1 MLESRQPD
9 VLIVIDRAEF
19 RDAASMALSGAG
31 YGVTLAAGMY
41 AGLRIAQR
49 AVPDVIVVDLA
60 LADGDSRAF
69 IRALRAISNTARVP
83 VIAIAGTDA
92 LGADVSAKGLLVDAL
107 LPADASLD
115 ALLTAVARARSRGNL
130 ADVAP
135 DMRWDT
141 PAGGLSVVAADGTKW
156 SVHHVSGQDG
166 RTKETLMFVSRAG
179 YLRVADFPED
189 WRSLPTEQLLAL
201 GAQRSR

>member
-1 MLESRQPD
+1 MTESNQPQ
-9 VLIVIDRAEF
+9 VLLLIDRPEF
-19 RDAASMALSGAG
+19 RDLAKAALTGAG
-31 YGVTLAAGMY
+31 YFVTTAAGIY
-41 AGLRIAQR
+41 DGLRIAQR

-60 LADGDSRAF
+60 LEQGDSRSF
-69 IRALRAISNTARVP
+69 IRALRAISNTARLP
-83 VIAIAGTDA
+83 VIAIAGTDL
-92 LGADVSAKGLLVDAL
+92 LGANVSARGLLVDAVL
-107 LPADASLD
+107 GADAGLD
-115 ALLTAVARARSRGNL
+115 ALLTAVARTRSARKL
-130 ADVAP
+130 ADRAP

-201 GAQRSR
+201 GASRSR

>member
-1 MLESRQPD
+1 MRQSQQPD
-9 VLIVIDRAEF
+9 VLMVIDRVEF
-19 RDAASMALSGAG
+19 RETARAALAGAG
-31 YGVTLAAGMY
+31 YAVTLAAGMY
-41 AGLRIAQR
+41 DGLRIAQR
-49 AVPDVIVVDLA
+49 TVPDVIVADLA

-83 VIAIAGTDA
+83 VVAIGGRDA

-107 LPADASLD
+107 LDPEPTID
-115 ALLTAVARARSRGNL
+115 ALLTAVARSRSRRKL
-130 ADVAP
+130 ADVSP

-179 YLRVADFPED
+179 YLRVADFPEN
-189 WRSLPTEQLLAL
+189 WRSLSTEQLLAL
-201 GAQRSR
+201 GGGRAR

>member
-1 MLESRQPD
+1 M
-9 VLIVIDRAEF
+9 IVIDPGTRRATVI
-19 RDAASMALSGAG
+19 AALEGAG
-31 YGVTLAAGMY
+31 YAVTAAEGMY
-41 AGLRIAQR
+41 DGLRIAQR
-49 AVPDVIVVDLA
+49 TIPNVIVADLA

-83 VIAIAGTDA
+83 VIAIAGRDA
-92 LGADVSAKGLLVDAL
+92 LGADVSAKGLLVDAVL
-107 LPADASLD
+107 DHDADVD
-115 ALLTAVARARSRGNL
+115 ALLTAVTRAQGRRTL

-201 GAQRSR
+201 GAPRAR

>member
-1 MLESRQPD
+1 MGESTQPD
-9 VLIVIDRAEF
+9 VLLVVDREEF
-19 RDAASMALSGAG
+19 RETARAALAGAG
-31 YGVTLAAGMY
+31 YQVTLAGGMY
-41 AGLRIAQR
+41 AGLRVAQR
-49 AVPDVIVVDLA
+49 MVPDVIVVDLA
-60 LADGDSRAF
+60 LDEGDSRAF

-83 VIAIAGTDA
+83 VIAIAGRDI
-92 LGADVSAKGLLVDAL
+92 LGASISAKGLLVDEL
-107 LPADASLD
+107 LDADASLD
-115 ALLTAVARARSRGNL
+115 ALLTAVARSRSRRNL

-189 WRSLPTEQLLAL
+189 WRSLPTDQLLAL
-201 GAQRSR
+201 GAQRAR

>member
-1 MLESRQPD
+1 M
-9 VLIVIDRAEF
+9 VIDRPEVRAVVS
-19 RDAASMALSGAG
+19 RALDGAG
-31 YGVTLAAGMY
+31 YAVTAGAGMY
-41 AGLRIAQR
+41 DGLRLAQR
-49 AVPDVIVVDLA
+49 MAPDVVVADLA
-60 LADGDSRAF
+60 LSVGDSRAF

-83 VIAIAGTDA
+83 VIAIAGTDP
-92 LGADVSAKGLLVDAL
+92 LGAEVSAKGLLVDAL
-107 LPADASLD
+107 LDADVSEEVLQQ
-115 ALLTAVARARSRGNL
+115 AVKRARSRRNL
-130 ADVAP
+130 ADVTP

-179 YLRVADFPED
+179 YLRVADFPEN

-201 GAQRSR
+201 GALRPR

>member
-1 MLESRQPD
+1 MTGSKQPD
-9 VLIVIDRAEF
+9 VLMVVDRPEF
-19 RDAASMALSGAG
+19 RETVRTALAGAG
-31 YGVTLAAGMY
+31 YAVTLAAGMY
-41 AGLRIAQR
+41 DGLRIAQR
-49 AVPDVIVVDLA
+49 TLPDVIVADLA

-83 VIAIAGTDA
+83 VVAIAGTDR
-92 LGADVSAKGLLVDAL
+92 LGAAVSAKGLLVDAL
-107 LPADASLD
+107 LEADAGID
-115 ALLTAVARARSRGNL
+115 AVLTAVARARSRRSL

-135 DMRWDT
+135 DTRWDT
-141 PAGGLSVVAADGTKW
+141 PAGGLSVVAPDGTKW

-189 WRSLPTEQLLAL
+189 WRSLPTDQLLAL
-201 GAQRSR
+201 GTQRSR